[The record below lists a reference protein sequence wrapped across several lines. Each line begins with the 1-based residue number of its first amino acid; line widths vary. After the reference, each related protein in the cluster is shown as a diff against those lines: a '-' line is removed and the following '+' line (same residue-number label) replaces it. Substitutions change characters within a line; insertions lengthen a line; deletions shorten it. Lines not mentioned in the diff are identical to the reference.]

1 MNQKINIQEKLS
13 QLSELWSPK
22 IIGELHG
29 LQLKIAKVKGE
40 FVWHQHQNEDE
51 LFYVIKG
58 RLTIRLRDG
67 EIILNEGECFIV
79 PKGAEH
85 QPYAEEE
92 TCILLIEPKGTLNTG
107 NIQNELTVKN
117 PEWA

>member
-1 MNQKINIQEKLS
+1 MNQKINIQEKFS
-13 QLSELWSPK
+13 QINELWSPQ

-58 RLTIRLRDG
+58 CLTIRLRDR
-67 EIILNEGECFIV
+67 EIVLNEGECFIV
-79 PKGAEH
+79 SKGTEH
-85 QPYAEEE
+85 QPSAEEE
-92 TCILLIEPKGTLNTG
+92 THILLIEPKGTLNTG
-107 NIQNELTVKN
+107 NMQNELTIKS
-117 PEWA
+117 PEWI